1 MAALE
6 GPHGSILQK
15 QSMLISELK
24 EMDILCSDS
33 IFTVKHHTASLLQLE
48 AFVQEMESLVAAV
61 SEVKGTVR
69 QLSLTMISF
78 DDSIKN
84 LSEALEIEVDEDL
97 TDPLRADS
105 LNEESLALRASRTV
119 ELGESSVPLDIAL
132 RLSASAEF
140 TSEGMVEPLAQPE
153 LSLDLIDDEDA
164 LARAIREE
172 EEKTAQLVSELVA
185 SSEDAPPFWKAVAE
199 EEPSDEEEE
208 EEEEE
213 EQMHG
218 SDPERKKLVV
228 VEDDDEGKEAKEAE
242 EAELSPTHSS
252 ARESP
257 VDGENGPHSQPP
269 ALPQRGSSR
278 QPEPPARHSSHQYE
292 YELIAD
298 ESSEEEEGEVKG
310 EGEEK
315 GEVKKDGVDVAQPL
329 ESSGFIADDSS
340 EDEDVN
346 DMAPP
351 VAATPVSAEEEK
363 NADVEEEQQ
372 QPEEEE
378 KEKEVEAVMTEE
390 LSPAGVEIERERST
404 PSSDAESASDAAAE
418 GEEEGEEEGIPTT
431 TQDPSVAPSRKSK
444 SAKRRANK
452 KRR

>member
-6 GPHGSILQK
+6 GTHDSILQK
-15 QSMLISELK
+15 QSMFISELK

-48 AFVQEMESLVAAV
+48 AFVQEMELLVAAV

-119 ELGESSVPLDIAL
+119 ELGETSVPLGIAL
-132 RLSASAEF
+132 RLSASTEF
-140 TSEGMVEPLAQPE
+140 TSEGMGKPLAQPE
-153 LSLDLIDDEDA
+153 LSLDLIDDEEA

-199 EEPSDEEEE
+199 EEPSDDDVDDEEEE
-208 EEEEE
+208 KEKCLNE

-218 SDPERKKLVV
+218 SDPETKKLVV
-228 VEDDDEGKEAKEAE
+228 VEDDDEEK
-242 EAELSPTHSS
+242 EAELSPTRSS

-298 ESSEEEEGEVKG
+298 ESSEEEEE
-310 EGEEK
+310 
-315 GEVKKDGVDVAQPL
+315 EVKKDGLDVVQPL
-329 ESSGFIADDSS
+329 ETSGFIADDSS
-340 EDEDVN
+340 EDEGTN

-351 VAATPVSAEEEK
+351 VAATAE
-363 NADVEEEQQ
+363 
-372 QPEEEE
+372 EEEE
-378 KEKEVEAVMTEE
+378 KVEAAMTEE
-390 LSPAGVEIERERST
+390 HAPAGVEVEREGST
-404 PSSDAESASDAAAE
+404 PSSDAESVSDAAAAAE
-418 GEEEGEEEGIPTT
+418 GEEEEEEEGIPAT